1 MELIVGEWE
10 YIETI
15 DIRNVNE
22 GDAAQIFKPKEYV
35 YPNLVFNKYLGY
47 DIKHKSG
54 LNFDGIWE
62 IENDTLI
69 LFIYNK
75 NKAIATPSIS
85 SSILLNF
92 DGMSYIY
99 GGNVPIK
106 LLNQIHL
113 ELGDNTFY
121 NRFERKE

>member
-1 MELIVGEWE
+1 M
-10 YIETI
+10 
-15 DIRNVNE
+15 
-22 GDAAQIFKPKEYV
+22 
-35 YPNLVFNKYLGY
+35 
-47 DIKHKSG
+47 
-54 LNFDGIWE
+54 NFDGIWE